1 MMKRILHILAL
12 AALVCCFSCTREELA
27 ERDSALRPGE
37 EIPEGEMPVRLA
49 YTFPLETIP
58 HFEADTKASVVGGAE
73 NTSNDYIVGADG
85 QGGLW
90 MLCFDSDGI
99 YQGYRRATLV
109 GDPASYSH
117 DGEACWGRE
126 LFTGTVP
133 GNTTRIHF
141 VGNVPGNSA
150 DPTAEGYFKSDL
162 LPRDELVG
170 RDEESVI
177 STLLASYDDARGAIL
192 YWGFHKENSI
202 SSMKN
207 WLAREVKTTTI
218 DPDTG
223 DEVIEISYEKSDGI
237 VHLVR
242 DRARVDFIAMFDYFR
257 SGSETGYVYEA
268 GKSPEAVQLEEN
280 QIGYQI
286 LSIDWILSNGL
297 KNGYVAAFQ
306 NGGRDLFDGYYD
318 VTADPHLKENPN
330 HPTPYSYGRYDA
342 TEEAMMNVYT
352 YDPSTGKHT
361 LHPENSIFFFE
372 DPNDAASSTAGRV
385 NAPKIVLRVTYLKDR
400 TAADA
405 ASNRTTKYHI
415 LLLQDGD
422 DKPCKI
428 YRNHC
433 YKLKINGLPWRGL
446 GYETFAD
453 ALAGTDYVN
462 NRSITIDETVPSVS
476 DGTFDMTIEGSTYRI
491 YQNASDIGQTKTVVF
506 DYTVIDEADAA
517 LLNGL
522 TGDDFEVGWT
532 SDEIPATFASETVS
546 VTYNP
551 STRKGTVSFTLGTT
565 INNALQSGTI
575 QLRAKGSGLTRFINV
590 YTITRFNA
598 KTNAGS
604 VDLKLTAT
612 GKYRTISGTSCPEYS
627 LTFRV
632 PGDYPVGLYP
642 ITVRIASTTLSPM
655 AFGADENFGVEMAP
669 TENGDTL
676 DGEILAGM
684 DFNTTDPLAWNYR
697 QANPLKSWDY
707 WYTYSIVS
715 KPRKMVDGNSVE
727 DVDDKEYTIYLADTR
742 PLRAAANRASSV
754 GLFLKIKYFGPATPV
769 YSAQ

>member
-1 MMKRILHILAL
+1 MMAL
-12 AALVCCFSCTREELA
+12 AALVYCFSCAREEMAEQEPAVRLA
-27 ERDSALRPGE
+27 ED
-37 EIPEGEMPVRLA
+37 IPEGEMPVRLA
-49 YTFPLETIP
+49 YTFPMESIP
-58 HFEADTKASVVGGAE
+58 HFEADTKGSVVEGQE
-73 NTSNDYIVGADG
+73 NTSNDFVKGADG

-99 YQGYRRATLV
+99 YQGYRRADLV
-109 GDPASYSH
+109 GDPRSYTH
-117 DGEACWGRE
+117 DGETCWGRE

-141 VGNVPGNSA
+141 VANIAGNSS
-150 DPTAEGYFKSDL
+150 DPASEDYLRSDL
-162 LPRDELVG
+162 LPRYELVG

-177 STLLASYDDARGAIL
+177 SSFVSSYDDARGAII

-207 WLAREVKTTTI
+207 WLASEVKTTET

-223 DEVIEISYEKSDGI
+223 EQVTVISYEKGDGI

-257 SGSETGYVYEA
+257 SGSETGYIYEN
-268 GKSPEAVQLEEN
+268 GKSPEAVSLEEN
-280 QIGYQI
+280 EIGYRI

-297 KNGYVAAFQ
+297 KNGYIAAFQ
-306 NGGRDLFDGYYD
+306 NGTGDLFDGYYSA
-318 VTADPHLKENPN
+318 TATPHQRENPN
-330 HPTPYSYGRYDA
+330 HPTPSAAGRYDA
-342 TEEAMMNVYT
+342 TEDAMMNVYT
-352 YDPSTGKHT
+352 YDAATNTHT
-361 LHPENSIFFFE
+361 VHPENALYLFE
-372 DPNDAASSTAGRV
+372 DPNDAATSTNGRV
-385 NAPKIVLRVTYLKDR
+385 NAPMIVLRVTYLKDR
-400 TAADA
+400 TAGDV

-415 LLLQDGD
+415 LLLQDGEN
-422 DKPCKI
+422 KPCKI
-428 YRNHC
+428 YRNHS

-446 GYETFAD
+446 GYETFED
-453 ALAGTDYVN
+453 ALAGNDYVN

-476 DGTFDMTIEGSTYRI
+476 DGTYDMTIEGSTYRL
-491 YQNASDIGQTKTVVF
+491 YQSASDIGQTKTVEF
-506 DYTVIDEADAA
+506 HYTVLDESDAA

-522 TGDDFEVGWT
+522 SGDDFEVTWT
-532 SDEIPATFASETVS
+532 SDEIPATFASEALS

-565 INNALQSGTI
+565 INAALQSGTI
-575 QLRAKGSGLTRFINV
+575 QLRAKESGLTRFINV
-590 YTITRFNA
+590 YTINRFNPL
-598 KTNAGS
+598 TNAGS
-604 VDLKLTAT
+604 VDLKLTKT
-612 GKYRTISGTSCPEYS
+612 GKSRTIGGVSCPEYS

-642 ITVRIASTTLSPM
+642 ITVRIATTTLSPM
-655 AFGADENFGVEMAP
+655 AFGTDENFGVEMAP

-697 QANPLKSWDY
+697 QLNPLKPWDY

-715 KPRKMVDGNSVE
+715 KPRKIVDGVSVE

-742 PLRAAANRASSV
+742 PLRAAANRATTV
-754 GLFLKIKYFGPATPV
+754 GLFLKIKYFGPAISV
-769 YSAQ
+769 YYTE